1 MNYLSAKKIS
11 YLLVVMISVL
21 FLSNYAKSEQI
32 STHYQ
37 SSNTDENLDEKIKV
51 VQKEYVVAQHPKK
64 ILSDSGINQYNISFS
79 TVSDYEKPQRRII
92 FDDFIIIFIIITGIF
107 IFISIMSIII
117 NLLWRFKLK
126 IPAYF
131 FLLTTVLISCAVL
144 LLLILDWAY

>member
-11 YLLVVMISVL
+11 YLFVIVISVL
-21 FLSNYAKSEQI
+21 FLTDYANSELPI
-32 STHYQ
+32 HYQ
-37 SSNTDENLDEKIKV
+37 SANIEQSLYERSKV
-51 VQKEYVVAQHPKK
+51 LQKQYEAEK

-79 TVSDYEKPQRRII
+79 TVSDYEKPQRHIT
-92 FDDFIIIFIIITGIF
+92 FDDFIIIIEIF

-131 FLLTTVLISCAVL
+131 FLLTTALISCAVL
-144 LLLILDWAY
+144 LLLILD

>member
-11 YLLVVMISVL
+11 YLFVIVISVL
-21 FLSNYAKSEQI
+21 FLSDYANSELPI
-32 STHYQ
+32 HYQ
-37 SSNTDENLDEKIKV
+37 SANIEQSLYERIKV
-51 VQKEYVVAQHPKK
+51 LQKQYEAEK

-79 TVSDYEKPQRRII
+79 TVSDYEKPRRRITFDGFITI
-92 FDDFIIIFIIITGIF
+92 FFIIIGIF

-131 FLLTTVLISCAVL
+131 FLLTTALISCAVL
-144 LLLILDWAY
+144 LLLILD

>member
-11 YLLVVMISVL
+11 YLLIIVISGL
-21 FLSNYAKSEQI
+21 FLSDYANSELPI
-32 STHYQ
+32 HYQ
-37 SSNTDENLDEKIKV
+37 SANIYQSLYERIKV
-51 VQKEYVVAQHPKK
+51 LQKQYVVEHHPKK

-79 TVSDYEKPQRRII
+79 TVSDYEKPQRRIT
-92 FDDFIIIFIIITGIF
+92 FDDFIVVIAVL

-131 FLLTTVLISCAVL
+131 FLLTTALISCAVL
-144 LLLILDWAY
+144 LLLVLD

>member
-32 STHYQ
+32 FTHYQ
-37 SSNTDENLDEKIKV
+37 SSNTDENLHEKIKV

-79 TVSDYEKPQRRII
+79 TVSDYEKPQRRIT
-92 FDDFIIIFIIITGIF
+92 FDDFFIIIGNIH
-107 IFISIMSIII
+107 I
-117 NLLWRFKLK
+117 
-126 IPAYF
+126 Y
-131 FLLTTVLISCAVL
+131 
-144 LLLILDWAY
+144 

>member
-32 STHYQ
+32 FTHYQ
-37 SSNTDENLDEKIKV
+37 SSNTDENLHEKIKV

-79 TVSDYEKPQRRII
+79 TVSDYEKPQRRIT
-92 FDDFIIIFIIITGIF
+92 FDDFFIIIGIF

-131 FLLTTVLISCAVL
+131 FLLTTALISCAVL
-144 LLLILDWAY
+144 LLLILD